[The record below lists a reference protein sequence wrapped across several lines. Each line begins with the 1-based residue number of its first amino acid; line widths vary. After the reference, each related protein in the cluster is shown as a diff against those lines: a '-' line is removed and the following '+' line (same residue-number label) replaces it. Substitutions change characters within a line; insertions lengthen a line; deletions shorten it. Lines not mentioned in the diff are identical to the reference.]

1 MRTDFIEVKVNIVQG
16 DRPLSKM
23 AFTMK
28 KTKEKST
35 TAPTSIKIS
44 TVTRGPT

>member
-1 MRTDFIEVKVNIVQG
+1 MRTDFIEVKVNVVQG
-16 DRPLSKM
+16 GDRILNKM

-35 TAPTSIKIS
+35 TTPTSVK
-44 TVTRGPT
+44 